1 MINNGLSTSSSPA
14 IIDIIIRCRVKKL
27 KIAIN
32 DINICESEKLN
43 SIICDPSS
51 TLVVLNISHTSLS
64 SLGAVKLFTALSEV
78 TCKLIHLDLR
88 YNYNLRITDEVCD
101 AMVMAMK
108 KNTSLSVLEMD
119 GNPINEEHIQLI
131 IQALQ
136 HNNTL
141 QWLGLQNIFEKDSIC
156 MFIISNLVEEVNMIR
171 KHRGCKKTLLV
182 QVTGRIIL
190 Q

>member
-1 MINNGLSTSSSPA
+1 M
-14 IIDIIIRCRVKKL
+14 
-27 KIAIN
+27 
-32 DINICESEKLN
+32 N
-43 SIICDPSS
+43 SIICGPSS
-51 TLVVLNISHTSLS
+51 TLVVLNIRDTKLS
-64 SLGAVKLFTALSEV
+64 SLGAIKLFTALSEV
-78 TCKLIHLDLR
+78 TCKLRYLNLE

-101 AMVMAMK
+101 AMVMAME
-108 KNTSLSVLEMD
+108 KNTSLAVLGMD

-141 QWLGLQNIFEKDSIC
+141 RWLGLQNIFEKDSTC
-156 MFIISNLVEEVNMIR
+156 MFIISYLVEEVNMIR

-190 Q
+190 H